1 MAAMGARGVAT
12 RLAAIRQEGYA
23 SGSYSTGRQFVRDV
37 AALCKTYPAEMTR
50 RLPKGG
56 TVLASLSAATT
67 PVALEYLM
75 NGPRFFARNPNV
87 PHGYGTTKNKA
98 FHRQLKSFFRNITQQ
113 SGRNAQ
119 VVAGVATLAK
129 LVAGH
134 MSRAQVVREIR
145 EKDLIA
151 CVSTMLDATPPQIQP
166 TLAHKSAQY
175 SRVSVRQQTALPPN
189 AKKSRKV

>member
-1 MAAMGARGVAT
+1 M
-12 RLAAIRQEGYA
+12 
-23 SGSYSTGRQFVRDV
+23 S
-37 AALCKTYPAEMTR
+37 
-50 RLPKGG
+50 
-56 TVLASLSAATT
+56 
-67 PVALEYLM
+67 
-75 NGPRFFARNPNV
+75 
-87 PHGYGTTKNKA
+87 PHGYGTTQNEA
-98 FHRQLKSFFRNITQQ
+98 FHLQLKSFFRNITQQ

-151 CVSTMLDATPPQIQP
+151 CVSTMLDATPPQIRP
-166 TLAHKSAQY
+166 TLAHKGAQY
-175 SRVSVRQQTALPPN
+175 SRVSTRQQTALPPN